1 MKKLGGSCLTDKE
14 SDDETGNTH
23 KNFGQ
28 FITKETSK
36 KSKDKSNYRAND
48 LIGGIGFSYESEE
61 TIINKTVQAVAAS
74 GIQWKGAYQGAVVN
88 I

>member
-1 MKKLGGSCLTDKE
+1 MKKLGGNDLADKE

-36 KSKDKSNYRAND
+36 KSKDKSNYRTNN
-48 LIGGIGFSYESEE
+48 LIGGVGFGYESEK

-74 GIQWKGAYQGAVVN
+74 GIQWKSAHQGAVVN

>member
-1 MKKLGGSCLTDKE
+1 MKKLGCSDLADKE
-14 SDDETGNTH
+14 SNDETGNTH

-48 LIGGIGFSYESEE
+48 LISGIGFGYESEK
-61 TIINKTVQAVAAS
+61 TIINKTVQAVEFN
-74 GIQWKGAYQGAVVN
+74 GRVPIREL
-88 I
+88 

>member
-36 KSKDKSNYRAND
+36 KSKDKSNYRANN
-48 LIGGIGFSYESEE
+48 LIGGIGFGYESEK
-61 TIINKTVQAVAAS
+61 TIINKLFRLSLLPEFNGRVP
-74 GIQWKGAYQGAVVN
+74 IREL
-88 I
+88 

>member
-1 MKKLGGSCLTDKE
+1 MKKLGGNCLTNKE
-14 SDDETGNTH
+14 ADDETGNTH
-23 KNFGQ
+23 KNLRQ

-36 KSKDKSNYRAND
+36 KSKDKSNYRANN
-48 LIGGIGFSYESEE
+48 LIGGIGFGYESEK

-74 GIQWKGAYQGAVVN
+74 GIQWKSAHQRAIVN